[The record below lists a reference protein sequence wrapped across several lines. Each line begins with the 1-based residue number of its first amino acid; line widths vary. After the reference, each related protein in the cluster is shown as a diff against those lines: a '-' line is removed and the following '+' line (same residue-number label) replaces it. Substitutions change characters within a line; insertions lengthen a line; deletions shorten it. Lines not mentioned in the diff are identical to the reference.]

1 MSPPICHTCSFKREF
16 WEMQCIQTRSIG
28 RHSPSC
34 LRGKHCSSVWV
45 LTDFSW
51 PSMVNFSCG
60 WDLMWLSLAPTLA
73 GYQLSFG
80 HPSLIHSIIGWNSY
94 NARWIW
100 IWPANVARTL
110 NKVKFP
116 PSNCPVQSGAPHAA
130 VCGRCAVTR
139 CLDRSQPLL
148 WPTFSVWCL
157 ALFINPESVT
167 VAQKP
172 EMAVEGRGS
181 EGEGMTGNIML
192 NLCYCV
198 KRSLSHEWLITCDKD
213 ALVDLTLNVNFCK
226 ALCQL

>member
-1 MSPPICHTCSFKREF
+1 MSPPICHTCSFKGEF

-28 RHSPSC
+28 RYSPSC
-34 LRGKHCSSVWV
+34 LRGKHCSCVWV

-100 IWPANVARTL
+100 IWPANVTHTL

-116 PSNCPVQSGAPHAA
+116 PSPVQSNLVHHMLQFVAA
-130 VCGRCAVTR
+130 VPSQGASTEASPFYGRH
-139 CLDRSQPLL
+139 SQYG
-148 WPTFSVWCL
+148 
-157 ALFINPESVT
+157 A
-167 VAQKP
+167 
-172 EMAVEGRGS
+172 
-181 EGEGMTGNIML
+181 
-192 NLCYCV
+192 
-198 KRSLSHEWLITCDKD
+198 
-213 ALVDLTLNVNFCK
+213 
-226 ALCQL
+226 